1 MFFWRVCRRARQY
14 RSIFMPSGQNP
25 TRKRILI
32 VDDHPMTRSGL
43 VHLISNQ
50 PDLEVCGEAENA
62 AKALSTL
69 NACEPDLALIDI
81 TLPDKSGLELIKDLK
96 AIHPQLPI
104 LVISMHDESLYAE
117 RVLRAGARGYIA
129 KREGGEKLLE
139 AIRRVASGYIYLSET
154 MSGLILELF
163 CGGQPRQERSYI
175 QDLSDREFEVFEL
188 IGAGLSTREIAAK
201 LHLSAKTVQAH
212 RANVKQK
219 LNIKTTPELISYA
232 ARWIEH
238 SGEELTQHPP
248 ASVPHSAPT

>member
-62 AKALSTL
+62 AKALSAL

-96 AIHPQLPI
+96 AIHPSKI
-104 LVISMHDESLYAE
+104 
-117 RVLRAGARGYIA
+117 
-129 KREGGEKLLE
+129 
-139 AIRRVASGYIYLSET
+139 
-154 MSGLILELF
+154 
-163 CGGQPRQERSYI
+163 
-175 QDLSDREFEVFEL
+175 
-188 IGAGLSTREIAAK
+188 
-201 LHLSAKTVQAH
+201 
-212 RANVKQK
+212 
-219 LNIKTTPELISYA
+219 
-232 ARWIEH
+232 
-238 SGEELTQHPP
+238 
-248 ASVPHSAPT
+248 